1 MTGEEKR
8 WHSVKNSRKGSYIV
22 EAAIVLPMVILAVIT
37 IVLIIMFFYSQ
48 VTERSA
54 MHIALRHGAGEAAG
68 KTVYTGDE
76 AGSGRSGGKSD
87 ESDVY
92 VDRGIVESEAYG
104 KRYLML
110 ENRGLLEKRSPF
122 IIEGKCVA
130 VDGAAYIRYR
140 NVIKVTGDEK

>member
-1 MTGEEKR
+1 M
-8 WHSVKNSRKGSYIV
+8 KNSRKGSYIV

-76 AGSGRSGGKSD
+76 ADSGQGGVKSD

-92 VDRGIVESEAYG
+92 IDRGIVESEAYG

>member
-1 MTGEEKR
+1 M
-8 WHSVKNSRKGSYIV
+8 KNSRKGSYIV

-37 IVLIIMFFYSQ
+37 LVLIIMFFYSQ

-68 KTVYTGDE
+68 KTVYTGVEED
-76 AGSGRSGGKSD
+76 GGKGDLTD
-87 ESDVY
+87 ESDTDVY

>member
-1 MTGEEKR
+1 M
-8 WHSVKNSRKGSYIV
+8 KNSRKGSYIV

-87 ESDVY
+87 ESDSDVY

-140 NVIKVTGDEK
+140 NVIKVSGDEK

>member
-1 MTGEEKR
+1 M
-8 WHSVKNSRKGSYIV
+8 KNSRKGSYIV

>member
-1 MTGEEKR
+1 M
-8 WHSVKNSRKGSYIV
+8 KNSRKGSYIV

-54 MHIALRHGAGEAAG
+54 MHIALRHGAVEAAG

-76 AGSGRSGGKSD
+76 ADSGQGGGKSD

-140 NVIKVTGDEK
+140 NVIKVSGDEK